1 MAQQD
6 WSRPQAPA
14 KRREQPRHWL
24 ISTCQMQ
31 SNKVR
36 LTYVATCTRQRH
48 PAARPTGPLSKN
60 ELFKNRRQPYGPK
73 EWAEPTPI
81 TGRLRER
88 PTVVKSSLKR
98 LTPIPA

>member
-6 WSRPQAPA
+6 RSRPQAPA

-24 ISTCQMQ
+24 ISTCQGETDIRR
-31 SNKVR
+31 N
-36 LTYVATCTRQRH
+36 LH
-48 PAARPTGPLSKN
+48 PAKASSGTAYWRAL
-60 ELFKNRRQPYGPK
+60 EERALQNRRQPYGPK

>member
-1 MAQQD
+1 MVQQD
-6 WSRPQAPA
+6 RSRPQAPA

-31 SNKVR
+31 SDKVR

-60 ELFKNRRQPYGPK
+60 ELCKIGVSPMDPKSGLNQPLLQ
-73 EWAEPTPI
+73 AD
-81 TGRLRER
+81 
-88 PTVVKSSLKR
+88 
-98 LTPIPA
+98 